1 MILLDRFATTG
12 SFEHI
17 ENIFFWI
24 KQVRYQYYHFGYHL
38 NWLAIEHTGYR
49 KTELLKNYNYVVI
62 DSFQPY
68 YTRHIL
74 DHLRPGAGGGD
85 PFPELLKGV
94 TCSIKGLQLGSRKN
108 LQFKTHFWCISHL
121 VPEI

>member
-74 DHLRPGAGGGD
+74 DPIKPGIFGPFITWVGGYGHL
-85 PFPELLKGV
+85 K
-94 TCSIKGLQLGSRKN
+94 KKQLFLSWRGS
-108 LQFKTHFWCISHL
+108 
-121 VPEI
+121 